1 LPNSELHIADDD
13 PELLTMSRL
22 PAPLN
27 SAVQAHIEACHYR
40 PLRVLKEARIIW
52 KIRDSLAG
60 A

>member
-13 PELLTMSRL
+13 PELFIMSRP

-27 SAVQAHIEACHYR
+27 STVQAHIEACHYR
-40 PLRVLKEARIIW
+40 PLPALKEARIIW